1 MKKFQITK
9 ARIFKNRY
17 VKSSV
22 SKLKATLV
30 STFLVLGLVMSP
42 VQASHYRDV
51 IAPLATVAA
60 LTYLFSHG
68 HHNSRV
74 TRKSYRSYSYSNN
87 VRHHGHEQHSRRKH
101 SHSSGGYS
109 HKSNKRYQH

>member
-1 MKKFQITK
+1 MKKIQVTK
-9 ARIFKNRY
+9 GGFLKRT
-17 VKSSV
+17 V
-22 SKLKATLV
+22 SKLNISIASTL
-30 STFLVLGLVMSP
+30 LILGMSISS

-68 HHNSRV
+68 HHHSAV
-74 TRKSYRSYSYSNN
+74 KRKSYRSYGYRNN
-87 VRHHGHEQHSRRKH
+87 VQRHRYQQQSRRQH

-109 HKSNKRYQH
+109 HKFNKHYQH